1 MNLTLHFW
9 LLLICDKNVSCFADV
24 ILIEEG
30 ERYKGLPDVETSED
44 EKRRSQSRY
53 LRKKAMSASTRL
65 THSLRKRGSKRVS
78 DSQYASISIEDVRD
92 AEEEKAVN
100 AFRQALI
107 ANDLL
112 PPRHDDYHTMLR
124 YFDR

>member
-1 MNLTLHFW
+1 M
-9 LLLICDKNVSCFADV
+9 
-24 ILIEEG
+24 IEEG
-30 ERYKGLPDVETSED
+30 ERFKGGVDVETSED
-44 EKRRSQSRY
+44 EKRRSRSRS

-65 THSLRKRGSKRVS
+65 THSLRKRRKRVS
-78 DSQYASISIEDVRD
+78 DSRYASISIEDVRD

-100 AFRQALI
+100 AFRQELI

-124 YFDR
+124 YSDH